1 MEQTKEEEEEGV
13 GGETTALTFNC
24 TENMSSTMAT
34 EKSMKESLGGNVEKK
49 KKSLLSSKSLSNKG
63 GVESA
68 KKSEKK
74 SKSICLTS
82 KSEKSTLL
90 KVVNTTINK
99 ENNTTVKKLNKTVG
113 FASGTKDASKV
124 SVKEDKSMMSNQDL
138 VKRVEELE
146 AKVEQSKSDW
156 IKYEADLR
164 RELVSKWSK
173 RVEDQDAF
181 HQEEIKKQ
189 RIQVEDHWSKKMSML
204 EELCEIRT
212 SNQLKES
219 DKEHQI
225 QLDKLQ
231 NKIVEMEAEL
241 KKTYEQLDSVKA
253 SLKTVTD
260 KNLLQVKAER
270 MSQSGFD
277 THLRL
282 EEKDEDHEEE
292 EEEEEESIYTSAK
305 TSDKTGLP
313 AKANDS
319 HTNKRKLSLD
329 SYEEDDYGIGDNNGM
344 EYEVDI
350 SSYGAT
356 NFANGSKNSLGS
368 KSKRRNTSIV
378 NHSMQTDMLRGG
390 NISVQTEV
398 IQRRSIGTEVFYKFF
413 LINYF
418 MDENWY
424 NCDLAKS
431 NQSLNFL

>member
-1 MEQTKEEEEEGV
+1 MEQTKEEEV
-13 GGETTALTFNC
+13 GGEAMALTFDC
-24 TENMSSTMAT
+24 TENMSSTMAA
-34 EKSMKESLGGNVEKK
+34 EKSAKESLGGNVEKK
-49 KKSLLSSKSLSNKG
+49 KKSLLSSKSLLNKD
-63 GVESA
+63 GVGSA
-68 KKSEKK
+68 KKNEKK

-82 KSEKSTLL
+82 KSEKSSLL
-90 KVVNTTINK
+90 KAINSTIIK
-99 ENNTTVKKLNKTVG
+99 ENTTTVKKLNKTVG
-113 FASGTKDASKV
+113 FASGTKDTSRI
-124 SVKEDKSMMSNQDL
+124 SVKEDKSTMSNQEL

-146 AKVEQSKSDW
+146 ARVEQSKSDW

-164 RELVSKWSK
+164 RELVNKWSK

-225 QLDKLQ
+225 QLEKLQ
-231 NKIVEMEAEL
+231 SKISEMEAEL
-241 KKTYEQLDSVKA
+241 KKAYEQLDSVKA
-253 SLKTVTD
+253 SLKIVTD
-260 KNLLQVKAER
+260 KNVFQVKAER
-270 MSQSGFD
+270 MSQSGFE

-282 EEKDEDHEEE
+282 EEKDEDREEE
-292 EEEEEESIYTSAK
+292 DESIYTSAK
-305 TSDKTGLP
+305 TSDKTEQPGI
-313 AKANDS
+313 ANDS

-344 EYEVDI
+344 EYEEDI
-350 SSYGAT
+350 S
-356 NFANGSKNSLGS
+356 NLANGSKNSLGS

-398 IQRRSIGTEVFYKFF
+398 VQRRSIGTEVFYNFGLQTFKKCNFILNYISF
-413 LINYF
+413 VLRHALILRQLMF
-418 MDENWY
+418 S
-424 NCDLAKS
+424 KHKIKI
-431 NQSLNFL
+431 